1 MSIRSLGTGL
11 VAATLTA
18 ASALIAAP
26 ATASPVGPAPA
37 PASAVLPAAT
47 GTVVHLDCSR
57 TADGTG
63 TQDAPYNSLA
73 SVNALIFGPGDTLAV
88 ASGTTCHGTLAPRG
102 SGTAQA
108 PVTIAPYGTGPAPV
122 IDADGAENALHLTDQ
137 DHWSIKALEL
147 TDPAGD
153 LAQRQ
158 GLLIESTDGRTHS
171 GFDVDGLIV
180 DEVAGETDK
189 ASHAT
194 AFSLSA
200 CIRTGVSGTGSLLS
214 DVHVHDTRVGN
225 CGGGGIKVRVGSVN
239 TRLGRN
245 VLVDHNTVSE
255 VGGDGIIV
263 SYAESPLIEYNTAA
277 RLGTGAYPWTGGN
290 FAGIWVLG
298 DHDATIQKNAVYGS
312 VMSAYDSEA
321 FDCDWGN
328 TGRCTVQYNFSR
340 DNAGGLFLDCD
351 GCGTVGGATEVVR
364 YNVSQND
371 CRMVG
376 AGGGRSALRFYN
388 NVVYCPGRKLDVS
401 VPADSLLENNI
412 WVGGA
417 DSRLPTGPGVSW
429 QWNVFQ
435 GVPRPTANGIVG
447 DPGFVAP
454 GTGGDTL
461 ASADGYRLKATS
473 PALRNGGVVADNGG
487 LDYWGTPVSATAKP
501 DRGAYD
507 GPGL

>member
-1 MSIRSLGTGL
+1 MSLRTLGTGL
-11 VAATLTA
+11 VAVALA
-18 ASALIAAP
+18 AAGALAP
-26 ATASPVGPAPA
+26 SPAPA
-37 PASAVLPAAT
+37 AALSPALA
-47 GTVVHLDCSR
+47 GTTVHLDCSR
-57 TADGTG
+57 STDGTG
-63 TQDAPYNSLA
+63 SLDSPYNSLA
-73 SVNALIFGPGDTLAV
+73 SVAALTFRPGDTLAL
-88 ASGTTCHGTLAPRG
+88 AAGTTCHGTLTPHG
-102 SGTAQA
+102 SGTAAA
-108 PVTIAPYGTGPAPV
+108 PVTIAPYGSGAAPV
-122 IDADGAENALHLTDQ
+122 VDAGGAENALRLRDQ
-137 DHWSIKALEL
+137 DHWRIGAIRL
-147 TDPAGD
+147 TDPAST

-180 DEVAGETDK
+180 DGVAGETNK
-189 ASHAT
+189 ATHAT
-194 AFSLSA
+194 AFSQSA
-200 CIRTGVSGTGSLLS
+200 CIRTGVSGTGSLLAG
-214 DVHVHDTRVGN
+214 VHIHRTRVGN
-225 CGGGGIKVRVGSVN
+225 CGGGGIKVRVGAAN
-239 TRLGRN
+239 TLLGHD
-245 VLVDHNTVSE
+245 VLVDHNTVSA

-277 RLGTGAYPWTGGN
+277 ALGTGTYPWTGGN

-298 DHDATIQKNAVYGS
+298 DHDAVIQKNAVYGS

-328 TGRCTVQYNFSR
+328 TGHCTVQYNFSR

-351 GCGTVGGATEVVR
+351 GCGTSGGATEVVR
-364 YNVSQND
+364 YNVSEND

-376 AGGGRSALRFYN
+376 ASGGRSALLFHN
-388 NVVYCPGRKLDVS
+388 NVVYCPDRGLDIS
-401 VPADSLLENNI
+401 VPANSLLENNI
-412 WVGGA
+412 WVGRA
-417 DSRLPTGPGVSW
+417 DSRLPTGAGVSW

-461 ASADGYRLKATS
+461 ESAAGYRLTAAS

-487 LDYWGTPVSATAKP
+487 RDYWGTPVSATAKP
-501 DRGAYD
+501 NRGAYE